1 MIDPNK
7 PKSVLSRPNEGQDFD
22 IVERTIKE
30 NKSFNENLIFN
41 LVRNN
46 EVIASVDFS
55 DLIIDGS
62 LMSEKEEIKES
73 LKYIAL
79 GIFNNIYLESKENEI
94 KIGDKLLLNDEEIL
108 EVDQSI
114 LDSIQN
120 LNLNNE

>member
-108 EVDQSI
+108 EVNQSI

>member
-46 EVIASVDFS
+46 EVIACVDFS
-55 DLIIDGS
+55 DLIIDGA
-62 LMSEKEEIKES
+62 LINDKEEIKES
-73 LKYIAL
+73 LKYVAL
-79 GIFNNIYLESKENEI
+79 GIFNNIYLESKENKIE
-94 KIGDKLLLNDEEIL
+94 IGDKLLLNEEQIL
-108 EVDQSI
+108 EIDQNI
-114 LDSIQN
+114 LDLVQN
-120 LNLNNE
+120 LNINNE

>member
-46 EVIASVDFS
+46 EVIACVDFS

>member
-46 EVIASVDFS
+46 EIIACVDFS
-55 DLIIDGS
+55 DLII
-62 LMSEKEEIKES
+62 E
-73 LKYIAL
+73 
-79 GIFNNIYLESKENEI
+79 
-94 KIGDKLLLNDEEIL
+94 LLLPEKATKFHTLLTKIP
-108 EVDQSI
+108 Q
-114 LDSIQN
+114 
-120 LNLNNE
+120 

>member
-1 MIDPNK
+1 MINPNK

-46 EVIASVDFS
+46 EVIACVDFS